1 MQDKTNLPRE
11 KEKLSTL
18 SEVKGHEKTP
28 CYHKLRNV
36 R

>member
-1 MQDKTNLPRE
+1 MQDKTNLLRG

-18 SEVKGHEKTP
+18 PEVKGHEKTP
-28 CYHKLRNV
+28 CSHKLRNV